1 MRYLIIALLALFFV
15 SCGTSPA
22 APTSFLQDPYKMEEG
37 KNLQLVWKS
46 DNAAKGN
53 YTKLALKP
61 VGLTYMRR
69 LGWWDKKNATSYHD
83 DNIFPGFD
91 SGDNRKAGTET
102 AKIFESEFLQ
112 AFLRDPQ
119 KKVRRVPHTYADR
132 QTLLLEIQIIELV
145 PIKTYLPAMGSVKGG
160 TMAIEGKITNAETG
174 ELLMMFSDRRIE
186 NSPKQEMPGK
196 MNRYSHVKPLSRQWC
211 DYFVRLASTG
221 LQGQ

>member
-1 MRYLIIALLALFFV
+1 MVFV
-15 SCGTSPA
+15 SCSTKPA
-22 APTSFLQDPYKMEEG
+22 APTSFLKDPWKMEEG

-46 DNAAKGN
+46 ESINKGN

-83 DNIFPGFD
+83 DKVFPGFD
-91 SGDNRKAGTET
+91 SGDNRKAGVET
-102 AKIFESEFLQ
+102 AKIFENEFNQ

-119 KKVRRVPHTYADR
+119 KKIRRVPHTYVDKE
-132 QTLLLEIQIIELV
+132 TLLLEIQIIELV
-145 PIKTYLPAMGSVKGG
+145 PIKTYFPAMGSVKGG
-160 TMAIEGKITNAETG
+160 TMAIEGKIKNAETG

-186 NSPKQEMPGK
+186 NRPKQEIPGK
-196 MNRYSHVKPLSRQWC
+196 MSRYSHVKPLSRYWC
-211 DYFVRLASTG
+211 DYFLRLASSG